1 MMHMKFLD
9 ESSNISLA
17 LQGQYD
23 LKLVLLSL
31 FIAALASSAAFHV
44 SEKIDE
50 KKLNAKGYSWLVVAS
65 VVLGLG
71 IWAMHFIAM
80 LAFILP
86 VEIQYDLSITLLSLV
101 PAILASA
108 VVLRST
114 KKRNS
119 NSLVLLRNAILMG
132 AGIGTMHYIGMAA
145 MHGDLTMRYSA
156 PLFSLSILVAV
167 ALSFFALRLKIW
179 TEHIKPNTAYYDWR
193 LLSAALV
200 MGLAIT
206 AMHYTGMWAT
216 YFFAAPSTQVP
227 PEAALSPKVLA
238 WAIGIACIN
247 IIALLLIVYS
257 NSEQALMRKIQLSEN
272 RQLLKANEELKNAQ
286 LQLIQSAKLASL
298 GEISAGLAHELNQ
311 PLGAIRL
318 SVQFI
323 QTMFSDSKIDQ
334 KKLDEKK
341 LALKLEK
348 IIKQIDRATKIIR
361 HLKIF
366 SRDGGH
372 EPEEVDIN
380 WVINEA
386 LTLFTQPLRI
396 QGICLS
402 SHLANNLPKV
412 ECDFIQIEQV
422 LTNLISNARDAL
434 KNEKDKHIKVR
445 SYLKQDW
452 ICVEIEDTGCGMP
465 ESVTEKIFDP
475 FFTTKEVG
483 KGTGL
488 GMSIS
493 HGIVKEHMGQLTVSS
508 TNGVGSCFTLSLPIK
523 QNAHHS
529 DNHTDLLKE
538 VHE

>member
-1 MMHMKFLD
+1 M
-9 ESSNISLA
+9 
-17 LQGQYD
+17 G
-23 LKLVLLSL
+23 KLS
-31 FIAALASSAAFHV
+31 
-44 SEKIDE
+44 
-50 KKLNAKGYSWLVVAS
+50 
-65 VVLGLG
+65 LG

-156 PLFSLSILVAV
+156 PLFFLSILVAV

-200 MGLAIT
+200 MGMAIT
-206 AMHYTGMWAT
+206 AMHYTGMGAT

-227 PEAALSPKVLA
+227 SDAALSPNVLA

-272 RQLLKANEELKNAQ
+272 RQLLKTNEELKNVQ

-323 QTMFSDSKIDQ
+323 QTMFSDSKTDK

-348 IIKQIDRATKIIR
+348 IIKQVDRATKIIR

-372 EPEEVDIN
+372 EPEQVDIN

-445 SYLKQDW
+445 SYLKQNW

-508 TNGVGSCFTLSLPIK
+508 TNGVGSCFTLALPIK

-529 DNHTDLLKE
+529 SNHTDLLKE

>member
-9 ESSNISLA
+9 ESSNLSLA
-17 LQGQYD
+17 LQGEYD

-44 SEKIDE
+44 SEKIDG

-65 VVLGLG
+65 AVLGLG

-86 VEIQYDLSITLLSLV
+86 VEIQYDLSITILSLV
-101 PAILASA
+101 PATLASA

-114 KKRNS
+114 KKRNFS
-119 NSLVLLRNAILMG
+119 SLLLLRNAVLMG

-145 MHGDLTMRYSA
+145 MHGDLTMLYSA

-200 MGLAIT
+200 MGIAIT
-206 AMHYTGMWAT
+206 AMHYTGMGAT
-216 YFFAAPSTQVP
+216 YFFTAPATQIP
-227 PEAALSPKVLA
+227 PEAALSPTVLA
-238 WAIGIACIN
+238 WAIGIVCIN

-257 NSEQALMRKIQLSEN
+257 NSEQALIRKIQSSEN

-286 LQLIQSAKLASL
+286 LQLVQSAKLASL

-318 SVQFI
+318 SIQFI
-323 QTMFSDSKIDQ
+323 QTMFSDSKMDK

-348 IIKQIDRATKIIR
+348 IIKQVDRATKIIQ
-361 HLKIF
+361 HLKVF

-386 LTLFTQPLRI
+386 LTLFTEPLRI

-402 SHLANNLPKV
+402 SHLANDLPKV

-434 KNEKDKHIKVR
+434 QNEKDKHIKVH
-445 SYLKQDW
+445 SYLKQNW
-452 ICVEIEDTGCGMP
+452 VCVEIEDTGCGMP

-493 HGIVKEHMGQLTVSS
+493 HGIVKDHMGQLTVSS
-508 TNGVGSCFTLSLPIK
+508 SKGVGSCFTLSLPIK
-523 QNAHHS
+523 QTAHQS
-529 DNHTDLLKE
+529 DTHTGLLKE